1 MQLGRKGMRIENIVP
16 EPYKVDDFSFTFA
29 NGVIVPLTVAKD
41 LGDTID
47 WDTNPTAVRFSIAP
61 KPSLLDSEVTMP
73 SGEVTIMMQ
82 HVIMIEHRTR
92 MVQPPSKEEAALFK
106 RSLHKMPSVVQ

>member
-1 MQLGRKGMRIENIVP
+1 MRIENTLP
-16 EPYKVDDFSFTFA
+16 EPYECEDFTFTFA
-29 NGVIVPLTVAKD
+29 TGLIVPLTAAKD

-61 KPSLLDSEVTMP
+61 KPSFLDSEVTMP

-92 MVQPPSKEEAALFK
+92 MVQPPSKEETDLFK
-106 RSLHKMPSVVQ
+106 RTLHKAPSIVQ